1 MNHFFHDHIAFPSQ
15 LLCFLPCFVIF
26 LGKEG
31 VGRER
36 ARERVRDRETER
48 ERTKREKRGEMV
60 VVVVVAAFIEA
71 LSCAKYRDESFT
83 NVTSFSH
90 QKAYERLI
98 KPHFLIRKLS
108 L

>member
-1 MNHFFHDHIAFPSQ
+1 M
-15 LLCFLPCFVIF
+15 V
-26 LGKEG
+26 
-31 VGRER
+31 
-36 ARERVRDRETER
+36 
-48 ERTKREKRGEMV
+48 V

-83 NVTSFSH
+83 NITSFSH

-98 KPHFLIRKLS
+98 KLHFLIRKLS